1 MIQTVHK
8 VSPLRIL
15 LICMTLLAAPTVAGA
30 GVYKWVDENGK
41 VHFGDQPPADADKQ
55 EIKGRISTYSAS
67 PVSSAPAPAANAA
80 PKVTM
85 YSTSW
90 CGYCRKARQHFR
102 ANNVD
107 FRELDIEKNS
117 RANREYKKLGGQG
130 VPLIVVGTQLLK
142 GFSADRFDR
151 AYAQK

>member
-1 MIQTVHK
+1 MIHAIK
-8 VSPLRIL
+8 KSSSLRTAL
-15 LICMTLLAAPTVAGA
+15 VCLTLLALPATASA

-41 VHFGDQPPADADKQ
+41 VHFGDRPPADAEKQ
-55 EIKGRISTYSAS
+55 EIKGRISTY
-67 PVSSAPAPAANAA
+67 NAGPTTQSTESDTTTP

-90 CGYCRKARQHFR
+90 CGYCHKARAHFR
-102 ANNVD
+102 ANNIQ

-117 RANREYKKLGGQG
+117 RANREYHKLGGKG
-130 VPLIVVGTQLLK
+130 VPLIVVGTQLLS
-142 GFSADRFDR
+142 GFSPDRFDS